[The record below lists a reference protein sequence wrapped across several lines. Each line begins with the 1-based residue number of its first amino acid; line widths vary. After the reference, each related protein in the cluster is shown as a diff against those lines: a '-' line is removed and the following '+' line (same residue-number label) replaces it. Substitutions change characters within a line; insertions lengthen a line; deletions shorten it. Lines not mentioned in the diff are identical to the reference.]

1 MTRCLATKRGIFLSS
16 IYAEIS
22 SCLRYTKKLS
32 IRQLTKYYFMRV
44 NFMVYFISSA
54 LTGSSIIKTSSLIK
68 MSTITAAL
76 LVLSGCQ
83 TLTAPNTSNPTVVS
97 PLTAQMP
104 AMDRQG
110 RIAYV
115 EEQGVGAAKIS
126 TLYSIRPDGNDRQII
141 DQLNGYI
148 YAPAWS
154 TDGKLLAY
162 SKQAARQYP
171 FIYIYDSAK
180 QTRVLVVDA
189 KGSNLSPSFSP
200 DGQSLLYSSSVGGN
214 ADIYERSL
222 IDGVTR
228 QLTTLSSTEV
238 QPSYAADGQSFVY
251 VSDKVRAGRPS
262 IYRYRF
268 DTGNVALVSTGA
280 YAASPQL
287 SLDGQR
293 MSYLN
298 GRQAAVMTLANK
310 QITNLAETGLDEPA
324 RFSPTGQ
331 YVVYAMQNS
340 KINGQT
346 GSSLVIRSLIGGTSY
361 TINSQVGSLAR
372 APVWSR

>member
-1 MTRCLATKRGIFLSS
+1 MTNTSRTINSS
-16 IYAEIS
+16 I
-22 SCLRYTKKLS
+22 TLS
-32 IRQLTKYYFMRV
+32 VTTIITVL
-44 NFMVYFISSA
+44 A
-54 LTGSSIIKTSSLIK
+54 LTG
-68 MSTITAAL
+68 
-76 LVLSGCQ
+76 CQ
-83 TLTAPNTSNPTVVS
+83 TMTTGKAVSNNSMTSN

-104 AMDRQG
+104 VIDRQG

-126 TLYSIRPDGNDRQII
+126 TLYSISPDGSDRRLI

-154 TDGKLLAY
+154 ADGQHLAY
-162 SKQAARQYP
+162 SKQPARHYP
-171 FIYIYDSAK
+171 FIYIYDRSK
-180 QTRVLVVDA
+180 QSSELVVDA

-200 DGQSLLYSSSVGGN
+200 DGLRLLYSSSVGGN

-222 IDGVTR
+222 TTGITK

-238 QPSYAADGQSFVY
+238 QPSYAPDGQSFVY
-251 VSDKVRAGRPS
+251 VSDKVRSGRPS
-262 IYRYRF
+262 IYRYTF
-268 DTGNVALVSTGA
+268 ATGNAALLSANG

-287 SLDGQR
+287 SLDGQL

-298 GRQAAVMTLANK
+298 GRQAAVITLANK
-310 QITNLAETGLDEPA
+310 QVVNLAETGLDEPA
-324 RFSPTGQ
+324 RFSPSAQ

-346 GSSLVIRSLIGGTSY
+346 GSSLVVRSLASGSSY
-361 TINSQVGSLAR
+361 IISSKLGNSQSHSLVR
-372 APVWSR
+372 SPVWGR